1 MLKKQRIRGVKG
13 SALEKTCWDENV
25 QLNGMISLC
34 FFVSRQCKYKAC
46 AGMQVRSR
54 SFYFQLSELCRR
66 KFNLLIFPLSSL
78 TSIAT
83 IVTFNFLNCVGGN
96 LTY

>member
-1 MLKKQRIRGVKG
+1 
-13 SALEKTCWDENV
+13 
-25 QLNGMISLC
+25 
-34 FFVSRQCKYKAC
+34 
-46 AGMQVRSR
+46 MQVSSR
-54 SFYFQLSELCRR
+54 SLYFQLSELCGQ

-83 IVTFNFLNCVGGN
+83 IATFNFLNYGGGN